1 VTPVGDL
8 RPFSPD
14 RDGERLGMQT
24 TLPKGDL
31 TMATLAKRTS
41 SPMAE
46 MLDWLESNSPLNLH
60 GVGLAPYVRVEDYLD
75 EGTYVVRAELPG
87 IDPEKDVEVNV
98 ENDMLTIRGE
108 RREETKEKN
117 RREFHYGSFQRTIS
131 LPRGV
136 DPAQITASYH
146 DGVLEVR
153 VPAHEEDK
161 SSVRIPIQRAE

>member
-1 VTPVGDL
+1 
-8 RPFSPD
+8 
-14 RDGERLGMQT
+14 
-24 TLPKGDL
+24 
-31 TMATLAKRTS
+31 MATLAKRTS

-75 EGTYVVRAELPG
+75 EGAYVVRAELPG
-87 IDPEKDVEVNV
+87 VDPDKDVEVSV

-117 RREFHYGSFQRTIS
+117 RREFHYGSFRRTLA
-131 LPRGV
+131 LPRGANP
-136 DPAQITASYH
+136 DLITASYT

-153 VPAHEEDK
+153 VPIATEETP
-161 SSVRIPIQRAE
+161 SVRIPVQRAE